1 MNKTA
6 YEMRIID
13 WSSDV
18 CSSEL
23 DRQHLQCRFRNH
35 AAAGRV
41 AIWRGRKL
49 LGADPRR
56 QAPGRDHSRQPCH
69 GLRYSPFV
77 AYDFRK
83 AGRLWNLAFKWNFR
97 VDSDNGPDADR
108 KSTRLNSSH

>member
-35 AAAGRV
+35 AAAGEV
-41 AIWRGRKL
+41 AIWPGRKL

-56 QAPGRDHSRQPCH
+56 QAPGRDHSRPTCH
-69 GLRYSPFV
+69 GLDRESV
-77 AYDFRK
+77 G
-83 AGRLWNLAFKWNFR
+83 AGKSESVR
-97 VDSDNGPDADR
+97 VDLGGR
-108 KSTRLNSSH
+108 RVTKCRTQ